1 MCVRLNLL
9 SQDMQLTD
17 LLRSKPSCFPPPA
30 VRPAVRP
37 DPPAGLLSCLQE
49 QYINDK
55 DFLLSCA
62 ESAGL
67 PRDAAAAVLD
77 NPAGKGEQLVQQE
90 LGKYAG
96 ISGVPHFVINGRCVL

>member
-1 MCVRLNLL
+1 MVVCPVC
-9 SQDMQLTD
+9 QWY
-17 LLRSKPSCFPPPA
+17 
-30 VRPAVRP
+30 V
-37 DPPAGLLSCLQE
+37 QE

-67 PRDAAAAVLD
+67 PRDQAAAVLD
-77 NPAGKGEQLVQQE
+77 NPSGKGEQLVQQE

-96 ISGVPHFVINGRCVL
+96 ITGVPHFVINGRCVCDWAGQWVME